1 MSPMK
6 LLTLAEVSELTRV
19 PVATLRSLRR
29 RGEGP
34 RLFKM
39 GGRLVAD
46 EKDVLS
52 WIAESRD
59 S

>member
-1 MSPMK
+1 MK